1 MNELTRETFRE
12 ALAREGIAPP
22 EKDFEA
28 AFRTAA
34 FLADCARKVSD
45 WLEESQDDAS
55 R

>member
-1 MNELTRETFRE
+1 MSDLTREAFRA

-22 EKDFEA
+22 ETDFEA

-34 FLADCARKVSD
+34 FLADCARRVSD
-45 WLEESQDDAS
+45 WLEEPQDDAS